1 MLRGST
7 ALAAVMA
14 LATAALTVAAIAPAS
29 AAPPVTINVAYMPNM
44 GGGASTLIAGIKEGY
59 YSREGL
65 TIHPVR
71 FQSGPPEIAAMAS
84 GRIDFA
90 DLGPGAI
97 FLPMKGQGIVVL
109 LDAIGKSDGIVV
121 QKSSGIRTIADL
133 KGHKVLVP
141 EGTTAE
147 MILYNALKSVG
158 LHLSDVTMIN
168 VSPAT
173 EVAAFLSGRAKVMA
187 GWQPNTT
194 EVLQKNKGSF
204 LLTSDAN
211 YYPRVV
217 LPGVWVG
224 QNAFVAAHPGTVARF
239 VKASLEAIDYRDA
252 HMQQDVTWVSQFAG
266 VPRPLLASTI
276 HSYIWPTAA
285 QIRQD
290 YADGKMSNWLEQL
303 NSLYVKMGL
312 LPQPYFDPA
321 PVLGH

>member
-1 MLRGST
+1 MRRAT
-7 ALAAVMA
+7 AALGALMA
-14 LATAALTVAAIAPAS
+14 LATAGLTGPLAPVS
-29 AAPPVTINVAYMPNM
+29 AAAPVTIDVAYMPNM
-44 GGGASTLIAGIKEGY
+44 GGGASTLIAGIKEGFY
-59 YSREGL
+59 AREGL
-65 TIHPVR
+65 SIHPVR

-90 DLGPGAI
+90 NLGPGAI
-97 FLPMKGQGIVVL
+97 FLPMKGQGEVIL

-121 QKSSGIRTIADL
+121 QKSSGIRTIAQL

-147 MILYNALKSVG
+147 MILYTALKSVG

-194 EVLQKNKGSF
+194 EVLQKDKGSY
-204 LLTSDAN
+204 LLTSDGN
-211 YYPRVV
+211 YYPKVV

-224 QNAFVAAHPGTVARF
+224 QNAFVAAHPGIVARF

-266 VPRPLLASTI
+266 VPRALLATTL
-276 HSYIWPTAA
+276 HSYIWPTAT
-285 QIRQD
+285 QIRRD
-290 YADGKMSNWLEQL
+290 YVNGKMSGWLENL

-312 LPQPYFDPA
+312 LTQPYFDPT